1 MELDDRDLETETF
14 SNRDGWTAV
23 RVTHH
28 PTSTVAERLRTETLR
43 SAVQAQRECIE
54 EIHRR
59 VEDGDG
65 RPIEEE
71 PVSREEFRAL
81 EARVARLEKAVIF
94 GEDE

>member
-1 MELDDRDLETETF
+1 MELDDRELETETF

-59 VEDGDG
+59 VREGGGPVED
-65 RPIEEE
+65 E
-71 PVSREEFRAL
+71 PVSRAEFRAL
-81 EARVARLEKAVIF
+81 EARVARLEKAVTL
-94 GEDE
+94 GEGA